1 MTRALATPT
10 RTVAVTALA
19 YALLAAS
26 GWASGATLKP
36 SIHNFLPRTGAA
48 GALLTITGKNFGAA
62 TGVRVDGL
70 KAAYTVRSATRITAT
85 VPAKASTGRVSVLS
99 KAGTATSIGSFTV
112 VAPNGSGTLT
122 TPVTSVPPGSS
133 GNVIAF
139 TYTAATGGLSSGA
152 VTIAVPP
159 GWSAPVTTAAAGC
172 TTSSTGT
179 VSTSGQTITV
189 SGLTLA
195 AGATATI
202 TYGATS
208 GGACTSA
215 DGATASTTPGA
226 GIWQAL
232 EKSWS
237 SGGLTN
243 LASSPSITISA
254 PSGAGTLTTPVT
266 SVGPAETGDVITFT
280 YTAAAG
286 GMTSGVIT
294 IAVPSGWSAPTTANS
309 VGCVSASTG
318 TVSVSG
324 QTITVSSVTL
334 AAAATATITYGAI
347 SGGSCTATDGA
358 TTGSTAGSVTFST
371 QQSSTASGTLAA
383 IATSPSI
390 TVT

>member
-10 RTVAVTALA
+10 RIVAATALA
-19 YALLAAS
+19 GALLAAS
-26 GWASGATLKP
+26 GSASGAALKP
-36 SIHNFLPRTGAA
+36 SIRNFLPRTGAA
-48 GALLTITGKNFGAA
+48 GTILTITGKNLGGA
-62 TGVRVDGL
+62 TGVRVDGF
-70 KAAYTVRSATRITAT
+70 KAVYTVRSATRITAT
-85 VPAKASTGRVSVLS
+85 VPAKAATGRVSVLS
-99 KAGTATSIGSFTV
+99 KAGTATSTGSFTV
-112 VAPNGSGTLT
+112 AAANGSGTLT
-122 TPVTSVPPGSS
+122 TPVTNVPAGSS
-133 GNVIAF
+133 GNVVVF
-139 TYTAATGGLSSGA
+139 TYTAATGGVSSGA

-172 TTSSTGT
+172 TTASTGT

-208 GGACTSA
+208 GGACTSS

-232 EKSWS
+232 EKSWA

-243 LASSPSITISA
+243 LGASPSITVSA
-254 PSGAGTLTTPVT
+254 PSGAGTLTTPIT
-266 SVGPAETGDVITFT
+266 SVSHAETGDVITFT

-286 GMTSGVIT
+286 GMSSGAIAIT
-294 IAVPSGWSAPTTANS
+294 VPSGWSAPVTTNA

-318 TVSVSG
+318 TVSTSG
-324 QTITVSSVTL
+324 QTVTVSGVTL
-334 AAAATATITYGAI
+334 AAGATATITYGAI
-347 SGGSCTATDGA
+347 TGGNCTASDGA
-358 TTGSTAGSVTFST
+358 TVGSTTGSVTFAT
-371 QQSSTASGTLAA
+371 QQASTTGGTLAA